1 MKNMSKS
8 EPGRENSR
16 RAFVKTCLATATMVA
31 ANPAKI
37 ALADPVRR
45 YSRVLLKDEEG
56 NPIRSSFIEENEAFV
71 FHYPYVTTPCF
82 LLNLGREVV
91 PGQVLTTQ
99 DKEDYTWQGG
109 AGPARSIVAFSAICA
124 HKLSYP
130 TKTLSFLNY
139 RPEKIRIVGPD
150 EKIKERSQT
159 IYCCSERSAYD
170 PARGAEVIGGP
181 ASQPLAAVELEYDS
195 DLDQYFAVG
204 TRGGELYDTFF
215 EKFGFRI
222 ALEHKIEDIR
232 TKVEDDTTVYLHS
245 SYSKHAVSC

>member
-1 MKNMSKS
+1 MQDRHNKDS
-8 EPGRENSR
+8 GRKKSR

-31 ANPAKI
+31 ANPAR
-37 ALADPVRR
+37 LARAEPVRR
-45 YSRVLLKDEEG
+45 YNRALLKDDKG
-56 NPIRSSFIEENEAFV
+56 NPINSSFIAENEAYV
-71 FHYPYVTTPCF
+71 FHYPFVTTPCF
-82 LLNLGREVV
+82 LLNLGRAMAS
-91 PGQVLTTQ
+91 GQVLSTK
-99 DKEDYTWQGG
+99 DLDDYTWQGG
-109 AGPARSIVAFSAICA
+109 AGPAQSVVAFSAICA

-150 EKIKERSQT
+150 ESILERSQT

-181 ASQPLAAVELEYDS
+181 ASQPLAAIELEYDG
-195 DLDQYFAVG
+195 DRDQYFAIG

-222 ALEHKIEDIR
+222 ALEHKIENIR
-232 TKVEDDTTVYLHS
+232 ARIEDDTTVYPHT